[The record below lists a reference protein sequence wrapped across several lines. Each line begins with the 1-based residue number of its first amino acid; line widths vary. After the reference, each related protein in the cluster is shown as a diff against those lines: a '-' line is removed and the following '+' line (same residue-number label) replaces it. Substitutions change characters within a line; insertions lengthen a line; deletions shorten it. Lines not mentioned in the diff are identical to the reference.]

1 MWQKTFIRHAWLA
14 VLGLFQAVAAGSCE
28 YRPRTT
34 SDANN
39 VLVLEPDSIP
49 SMEDVRLAP
58 DRLPQL
64 SYLYQSS
71 GEDFQLRFPGPPKVS
86 SAMIPSPQGQIELI
100 TIAYDYSITKAY
112 WASYSDYPTAIIL
125 SRPARQILQEAR
137 NSVVEGLGQGTQFE
151 VLFDS
156 VRQQYPSQRFRARD
170 AHFHAV
176 YELVLVNNRLY
187 QLGVLR
193 DGKYPQPADVEAF
206 FNGFVLLQNPL

>member
-1 MWQKTFIRHAWLA
+1 MWQKTFIRAGWLA
-14 VLGLFQAVAAGSCE
+14 VLGLSQLLGVSSCE
-28 YRPRTT
+28 HRPR
-34 SDANN
+34 SMPDANN
-39 VLVLEPDSIP
+39 VLVLEPDSVP

-58 DRLPQL
+58 ERLPQL
-64 SYLYQSS
+64 TYLYQSS

-112 WASYSDYPTAIIL
+112 WASYSDYPTAVIN
-125 SRPARQILQEAR
+125 SRPARQILQDAR
-137 NSVVEGLGQGTQFE
+137 QSVVEGLGKGTQFE

-206 FNGFVLLQNPL
+206 INGFVLLENPL